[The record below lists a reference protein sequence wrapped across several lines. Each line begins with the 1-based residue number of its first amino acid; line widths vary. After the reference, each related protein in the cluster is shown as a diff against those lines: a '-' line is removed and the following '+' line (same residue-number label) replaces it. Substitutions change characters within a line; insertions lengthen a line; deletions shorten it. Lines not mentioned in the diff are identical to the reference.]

1 MGNRNK
7 VVKLT
12 DRKINYI
19 IRAKTNNISTKRIAL
34 EMKLG
39 ESTVKRVWMYWIKN
53 RKPLPIKKFGRKS
66 QELDEGTVALILETH
81 KTQNLGARRLEKIIE
96 FEQGIHISHN
106 KIHKVLL
113 EHDLANENKKKKKRR
128 KAWIRYEREHSLTAV
143 HLDWHTS
150 KVNGKEVCVVLDDS
164 SRCVL
169 AGDEFEAATTE
180 NSIKLMKD
188 VLRNFGNI
196 RKVEQVITDHGSQFY
211 ANKKDKNGRS
221 NSKFLTF
228 LTENKIKHIKA
239 RVKHPQTNGKIEKW
253 YDTYEKHRIKFENF
267 DKFVNWY
274 NSVQYHESLDSDH
287 YLLTPNE
294 AFWMRL
300 PDECKLNMFMRR
312 MEDELNDEKQF

>member
-34 EMKLG
+34 EMKLS

-81 KTQNLGARRLEKIIE
+81 KTQNLGARRLVKIIE

-113 EHDLANENKKKKKRR
+113 EHGLANENKKRKKRR

-267 DKFVNWY
+267 DKFLNWY
-274 NSVQYHESLDSDH
+274 NSVRYHESLDSDH

-294 AFWMRL
+294 ALWMRL